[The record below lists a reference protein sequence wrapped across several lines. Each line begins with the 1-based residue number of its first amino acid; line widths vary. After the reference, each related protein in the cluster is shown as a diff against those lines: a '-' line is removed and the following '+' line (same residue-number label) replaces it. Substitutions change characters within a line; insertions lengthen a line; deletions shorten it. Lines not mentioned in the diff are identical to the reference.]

1 MISGMQPRIEDY
13 AYISDNNTGA
23 LVSKDGSID
32 WLCLPR
38 FDSGA
43 CFTSILGT
51 PENGMWRIGPTE
63 PKARVKRAYQ
73 KGTLILETEF
83 TTTTGTVR
91 LIDFMPHRHKF
102 PTVVRIVEGVSG
114 SVDME
119 FALRVRFDYGW
130 IVPWVRQLPDG
141 ALSFVAGPDS
151 MELRT
156 PIDLHGEDHRTAAN
170 FRVSAGDRV
179 PFVLVWHNSQ
189 DPLPTAHDADELL
202 DRSTKSWQEWSN
214 TCSSTGTYAKEIS
227 DSLVVLKGL
236 IYEPTGGVVAAAT
249 TSLPEDIG
257 GERNWDYRY
266 CWLRDASMTMHAFV
280 RAGYLREAQDWR
292 DWLLRA
298 VAGDPSQLQIMY
310 GIDGGR
316 RLTELNLDWLSGY
329 EDSKPVRIGNG
340 AVDQFQLD
348 VPGEVLDAMYFAR
361 EAGIPPDPHAWS
373 VQHAILETV
382 ADKWEQP
389 DEGIWEVRGGQ
400 RNFVHSK
407 VMAWVA
413 ADRGAK
419 TIRDYGLPG
428 DAKRWQGLAD
438 TIKKQVCE
446 QGFNSDMNSFVQ
458 YYGADATDASLLL
471 LPLVGFLP
479 ATDPMIKG
487 TIARVE
493 DELEHDGFV
502 ERYSTSDAASD
513 GLAGGE
519 GAFLICSFWL
529 IQAIAEEGR
538 VERARALMGKML
550 SLRNDVGLLAEE
562 YDPIAKRM
570 LGNFPQ
576 AFSHIGL
583 VNAASVCELSHPKDA
598 PEL

>member
-1 MISGMQPRIEDY
+1 MQPRIEDY

-23 LVSKDGSID
+23 LVGKDGSID

-43 CFTSILGT
+43 CFAALLG
-51 PENGMWRIGPTE
+51 EDKNGSWRIGPTE
-63 PKARVKRAYQ
+63 SDARVKRSYR

-83 TTTTGTVR
+83 TTNSGTVK

-114 SVDME
+114 TVDME
-119 FALRVRFDYGW
+119 LLLRVRFDYGW
-130 IVPWVRQLPDG
+130 VVPWARTLSDG
-141 ALSFVAGPDS
+141 ALSFVAGPDA

-156 PIDLHGEDHRTAAN
+156 PIELHGADHRTEAQ

-179 PFVLVWHNSQ
+179 PFVMVWHNSA
-189 DPLPTAHDADELL
+189 DPNPTAHDADELL
-202 DRSTKSWQEWSN
+202 DRSMKSWLEWSN
-214 TCSSTGTYAKEIS
+214 TCSSTGRYKEEIS

-280 RAGYLREAQDWR
+280 RAGYVEEARQWR

-298 VAGDPSQLQIMY
+298 VAGAPDQIQIMY
-310 GIDGGR
+310 GIDGSR
-316 RLTELNLDWLSGY
+316 RLPELELDWLSGY
-329 EDSKPVRIGNG
+329 EDSRPVRIGNG

-348 VPGEVLDAMYFAR
+348 VPGEVLDSMAYAR
-361 EAGIPPDPHAWS
+361 EAGIPPDPRAWS
-373 VQHAILETV
+373 VQRAILETV
-382 ADKWEQP
+382 ADKWQEP

-400 RNFVHSK
+400 RQFVHSK

-413 ADRGAK
+413 ADRA
-419 TIRDYGLPG
+419 TTAMTQYGLPG
-428 DAKRWQGLAD
+428 DAKRWSAMAD
-438 TIKKQVCE
+438 QIKKQVCE
-446 QGFNSDMNSFVQ
+446 EGFNTELNSFVQ

-479 ATDPMIKG
+479 ATDPMIRG
-487 TIARVE
+487 TIARIE
-493 DELEHDGFV
+493 HELEHDGFV
-502 ERYSTSDAASD
+502 ERYATEAAASD
-513 GLAGGE
+513 GLAGSE

-529 IQAIAEEGR
+529 IQALAGEGR
-538 VERARALMGKML
+538 VERARELLEKML
-550 SLRNDVGLLAEE
+550 DLRNDVGLLAEE
-562 YDPIAKRM
+562 YDPSTKRM

-583 VNAASVCELSHPKDA
+583 VNAASVCELKKGETSP
-598 PEL
+598 LL